1 MLDPISTGEVFIS
14 TCGDIE
20 KGTVPTTLLPSSHP
34 FREFCTKH
42 LTALCQL
49 GLSGLYDTVIDTLV
63 ALTQRDAS
71 WRESLDREAIVGHEG
86 AFSATPSK
94 YCCRQWYGRIFY
106 LQTPLFWPF
115 ILISAEYIN
124 LWKDADRS
132 SELGLELTALITA
145 TIDHEIGHWI
155 FTLVSSKY
163 ISLIANK
170 RSIESW
176 IFFV

>member
-1 MLDPISTGEVFIS
+1 MRQLLDMRELFRQ
-14 TCGDIE
+14 
-20 KGTVPTTLLPSSHP
+20 HP
-34 FREFCTKH
+34 PNIVVV
-42 LTALCQL
+42 
-49 GLSGLYDTVIDTLV
+49 SGM
-63 ALTQRDAS
+63 
-71 WRESLDREAIVGHEG
+71 EG
-86 AFSATPSK
+86 
-94 YCCRQWYGRIFY
+94 YGFY